1 MQGVT
6 VQRSGTGFRWMA
18 VSSILVLGLLVGCSG
33 RPKVGHSGFLG
44 DYSQFKPHPD
54 VKGAMLY
61 EHPSRSLKQY
71 NKFIIDPV
79 VVHFAPDAKETA
91 IDPDELKELTDYFE
105 EQLVKGLSESGHY
118 QVVSAPG
125 PGVLRLRI
133 AITGIEKT
141 TPIANIH
148 PAMKMSGMG
157 LGGAAMEAEAVDSV
171 SGDRVAAVV
180 DAQSGG
186 RMGLTAGW
194 TKYGHAKQVM
204 NGWVERF
211 VKRLDKAHGYKGK

>member
-1 MQGVT
+1 MPLVNAQRMVT
-6 VQRSGTGFRWMA
+6 TSLWGA
-18 VSSILVLGLLVGCSG
+18 VFLLVVGASLVACTG

-44 DYSQFKPHPD
+44 DYSQFKPHPE
-54 VKGAMLY
+54 VKGAEIY
-61 EHPSRSLKQY
+61 ENPSYSLKQY

-79 VVHFAPDAKETA
+79 IAHFAPDEEGAA

-141 TPIANIH
+141 TAVANIH
-148 PAMKMSGMG
+148 PAMKMSGIG
-157 LGGAAMEAEAVDSV
+157 LGGGAMEAEAVDSV

>member
-1 MQGVT
+1 MQWVT
-6 VQRSGTGFRWMA
+6 KLRTVTSSLWVA
-18 VSSILVLGLLVGCSG
+18 VCSLMIAGLVVGCSG
-33 RPKVGHSGFLG
+33 RPKVAHSGFLG

-91 IDPDELKELTDYFE
+91 IDPDKLKELTDYFE

-180 DAQSGG
+180 DAQSGRRLG
-186 RMGLTAGW
+186 ITAGLK
-194 TKYGHAKQVM
+194 KYGHAQQVM
-204 NGWVERF
+204 VGWVERF